1 MKLTETVTLSLT
13 NLNQRTKTSDRLF
26 YNQYKYC
33 FKLYAPHA
41 SALTSLDHEHV
52 NSILDMRETLWNKS
66 RRINFGGSW
75 ATVDEQITDATRN
88 KFHRA
93 VNYFKQV
100 AEETKLVVLKSFMYV
115 YTNRYNLRD
124 ELLNLGFPINQITT
138 VKVNRPLGSV
148 KSLDEESKTRCYFKQ
163 VEITNKEHELLKSF
177 IKTNIEGVKPSLGL
191 EYFFG
196 RSDRLLRNYFFL
208 DFTEDSLITTLELMT
223 PNLVR
228 KVSPIVK

>member
-1 MKLTETVTLSLT
+1 MSLT

-41 SALTSLDHEHV
+41 SALATLDHERV
-52 NSILDMRETLWNKS
+52 SQILDMRETLWNKS
-66 RRINFGGSW
+66 RRVNFGGSW
-75 ATVDEQITDATRN
+75 ATVDEKITDATRN

>member
-1 MKLTETVTLSLT
+1 MTEKVTLSLT

-41 SALTSLDHEHV
+41 SALTTLDHDRVTE
-52 NSILDMRETLWNKS
+52 ILDMRETLWNKS

-75 ATVDEQITDATRN
+75 ATIDEKITDSTRH

-93 VNYFKQV
+93 VNYFKSVEQ
-100 AEETKLVVLKSFMYV
+100 ETKLIVVQSFMYV
-115 YTNRYNLRD
+115 YTNRYNIRD
-124 ELLNLGFPINQITT
+124 KLLDLDFPINQITT
-138 VKVNRPLGSV
+138 IKVNRPLGSV
-148 KSLDEESKTRCYFKQ
+148 KSSDESSQIRCYFKQ
-163 VEITNKEHELLKSF
+163 LAITDKEYELLKSF
-177 IKTNIEGVKPSLGL
+177 IKNNTDGVKPSLGL

-196 RSDRLLRNYFFL
+196 RSDRLVRNYFFL
-208 DFTEDSLITTLELMT
+208 DFSEESLLTTLELMT
-223 PNLVR
+223 PNLIR

>member
-1 MKLTETVTLSLT
+1 LSLT

-52 NSILDMRETLWNKS
+52 NSILDMRQTLWNKS

-75 ATVDEQITDATRN
+75 AAVDEQITDATRN
-88 KFHRA
+88 KFHKA

-100 AEETKLVVLKSFMYV
+100 VKETKLVVLQSFMYV
-115 YTNRYNLRD
+115 YTNRYNVRD

>member
-1 MKLTETVTLSLT
+1 MSLT

-52 NSILDMRETLWNKS
+52 NSILDMRQTLWNKS

-75 ATVDEQITDATRN
+75 ASVDEQITNETRN
-88 KFHRA
+88 KFHNA

-100 AEETKLVVLKSFMYV
+100 VEETKLVVLQSFMYV
-115 YTNRYNLRD
+115 YTNRYNVRD